1 MTSRRDP
8 EGRRRAMLDVAAQE
22 MIANGWEAL
31 THRRVAELA
40 QVPLGATTY
49 YFDSLDDLRTS
60 ALEVVVAQADEE
72 IRQVAAAV
80 HACAGSA
87 EGLAALFTTYLSDH
101 ARLQA
106 ESLLYFAGVHQ
117 PELRPYAQR
126 WVKGMTEIL
135 SAYATHEAAQATA
148 LYLDG
153 VILYTLLHDRPVDE
167 RSLRMAITALMGTSL
182 PEDQ

>member
-1 MTSRRDP
+1 
-8 EGRRRAMLDVAAQE
+8 MLEAAARE
-22 MIANGWEAL
+22 MITNGWAAL

-72 IRQVAAAV
+72 IRQVAEAV
-80 HACAGSA
+80 HACQGSA
-87 EGLAALFTTYLSDH
+87 EGLAALFVSYLSDH

-106 ESLLYFAGVHQ
+106 ETLLYYAGVYQ

-126 WVKGMTEIL
+126 WVQGITEIL
-135 SAYATHEAAQATA
+135 SAYATPEAAQATA
-148 LYLDG
+148 VYLDG

-167 RSLRMAITALMGTSL
+167 KALRMAIAALMNTSL
-182 PEDQ
+182 PEDR